1 MFPAGTTDERND
13 DMTMLQRLYQEQG
26 QSPWLDNLTRAY
38 LRDGTLGRLVADG
51 VRGVTANPTIFA
63 RAIEGSDAYD
73 EQFAARIAQ
82 GRPVTDAYWDL
93 VTDDI
98 LDALGV
104 LGPTFDASGGTDGF
118 VSVEVAPEL
127 ARDTDATIA
136 AARQLHERIA
146 QPNLL
151 VKIPATGEGVPAIQ
165 AMTAEGRSI
174 NVTLIF
180 SVARYA
186 EVIEAYLSGLETL
199 ARRGGD
205 LASVYSVA
213 SFFVSRVDT
222 EVDRRLD
229 AVGTGDGLAL
239 RGQAAVAQARL
250 AYRLFGDRFAGERWE
265 RLAARGA
272 QVQRPLWASTS
283 TKNPAYPDTLYVDS
297 LIGPDTVN
305 TLPEATIAAFEA
317 HGTLARSIDRGV
329 DHAGAVMDKLAEVGV
344 DMGDVGRTLE
354 DQGVAG
360 FHRSFAHVLRVLE
373 SKARQLAPR

>member
-1 MFPAGTTDERND
+1 
-13 DMTMLQRLYQEQG
+13 MTMLQRLYDEQG

-51 VRGVTANPTIFA
+51 IRGVTANPTIFA
-63 RAIEGSDAYD
+63 KAIEASDAYD
-73 EQFAARIAQ
+73 EQFAALIAQ

-93 VTDDI
+93 VVDDI
-98 LDALGV
+98 VDALGV
-104 LGPTFDASGGTDGF
+104 LRPTFDASGGTDGF

-136 AARQLHERIA
+136 AARQLHQRIT
-146 QPNLL
+146 QPNLF

-165 AMTAEGRSI
+165 AMIAQGHSI
-174 NVTLIF
+174 NITLIL
-180 SVARYA
+180 SLARYA
-186 EVIEAYLSGLETL
+186 EVIDAYLAGLEAL

-205 LASVYSVA
+205 LTSVHSVA

-229 AVGTGDGLAL
+229 AIGTSDALAL
-239 RGQAAVAQARL
+239 KGRAAVAQAKR

-265 RLAARGA
+265 RLAAQGA

-283 TKNPAYPDTLYVDS
+283 TKNPSYPDTLYVDS

-305 TLPEATIAAFEA
+305 TLPEPTIAAFED
-317 HGTLARSIDRGV
+317 HGTLARSLDRGA
-329 DHAGAVMDKLAEVGV
+329 DDAGAVMDALAEVGV
-344 DMGDVGRTLE
+344 DMNDVGRVLE
-354 DQGVAG
+354 DQGVAS
-360 FHRSFAHVLRVLE
+360 FHQSFAHVLQVLQT
-373 SKARQLAPR
+373 KARQLAPR